1 MTKLSCLT
9 AAISFAVMIHAA
21 SAADWPTASPD
32 AAGLSAAGIT
42 NMEDAVNAR
51 KFEAITSILIARG
64 GKLVYERY
72 FDEAGATGLRN
83 TRSATKTIAG
93 MLVGIAIADG
103 SIPDESVALL
113 SYLPRYRHVAKTE
126 PRKSRISF
134 RDVMTMS
141 SMLECN
147 DWEDI
152 SRGNEE
158 RMYLIEDWVGF
169 YWELPVR
176 GFPAW
181 TTKPADS
188 PYGRAFSY
196 CTAGVTTLGAAIEGA
211 VKEPLDAYAKRKLF
225 DPLGIGTLAWQYMP
239 LGTAQA
245 GGGLSLTSRDLLKLG
260 ALYADGG
267 SWAGKQIVPAAWV
280 TRSLEPKAQM
290 EDGNRYGYLW
300 WLHEFKVG
308 GKQIATYAMNG
319 SGGNTVQI
327 VPSLDMVVV
336 ITTTNFKVR
345 NAPRL
350 TMKLL
355 TEHVLPLVKDK

>member
-1 MTKLSCLT
+1 MKKYPSFALT
-9 AAISFAVMIHAA
+9 AALAVMIQPVC
-21 SAADWPTASPD
+21 AADWPTASPE
-32 AAGLSAAGIT
+32 AVGLSAAGLAT
-42 NMEDAVNAR
+42 MEEAVNAR
-51 KFEAITSILIARG
+51 KFETVTSILIARG

-72 FDEAGATGLRN
+72 FDEAGAAGLRN

-93 MLVGIAIADG
+93 MLAGIAIADG
-103 SIPDESVALL
+103 HIRDEDASLL
-113 SYLPRYRHVAKTE
+113 NYLPRYRSEAKTE
-126 PRKSRISF
+126 PRKARISF
-134 RDVMTMS
+134 KDVMTMS
-141 SMLECN
+141 SILECN

-169 YWELPVR
+169 YWSLPVR

-181 TTKPADS
+181 TTRPADS

-196 CTAGVTTLGAAIEGA
+196 CTAGVTTLGAAIQGA

-225 DPLGIGTLAWQYMP
+225 DPLDIREAKWQFMP
-239 LGTAQA
+239 LGIAQA
-245 GGGLSLTSRDLLKLG
+245 GGGLSLTSRDLLTL
-260 ALYADGG
+260 AQLYANGG
-267 SWAGKQIVPAAWV
+267 RWSDKQVVPAAWV
-280 TRSLEPKAQM
+280 ARSLEPKAQM
-290 EDGNRYGYLW
+290 EDGTRYGYLW
-300 WLHEFKVG
+300 WLHEFTVN
-308 GKQIATYAMNG
+308 GKPVATFAMNG

-327 VPSLDMVVV
+327 VPALDMVVV

-355 TEHVLPLVKDK
+355 TEHVLPLVRDK